1 MQFGTEHPVILVV
14 DDDQHVLDEVHE
26 VLAHAELASCCC
38 TTANEAILATQTTIP
53 DLILCDANLQGKSGV
68 ELCERIKQQPGMK
81 DIPVMLLSSS
91 QSPDLIRR
99 RCAAGSSY
107 CLRKPFDQTVLL
119 ELIDQAIGVSET

>member
-14 DDDQHVLDEVHE
+14 DDDQRVLDEVHQ
-26 VLAHAELASCCC
+26 VLAQAELASCCC
-38 TTANEAILATQTTIP
+38 TTATEAILVTQTTTP
-53 DLILCDANLQGKSGV
+53 DLILCDANLQGEGGTA
-68 ELCERIKQQPGMK
+68 LCERIKQQPGMQ
-81 DIPVMLLSSS
+81 DVPVMFLSSS
-91 QSPDLIRR
+91 QSPDIIRR